1 MPSVLYFVILC
12 LILCRCS
19 CWDKFLF
26 EFPPKSRRAVTS
38 DEKNLHGSIVSGF
51 YTKVYLGTPPQKVN
65 AIVDTGSSNFAVR
78 RH

>member
-1 MPSVLYFVILC
+1 
-12 LILCRCS
+12 
-19 CWDKFLF
+19 LF